1 MLCRGQ
7 NGGILWYKV
16 GESGSVNMVLKWCYL
31 CGGIIPHPK
40 LVTHFWFFRVML

>member
-16 GESGSVNMVLKWCYL
+16 GESGRIKGVLMWCYL

-40 LVTHFWFFRVML
+40 LVTHSRFFRALL